1 MPSSSKKE
9 RKFTLPESGSSSRI
23 ADSDSGLAVI
33 ITHPWGPLGGN
44 MNNNVVLAIAVW
56 FQRLNI
62 TTMRFNFCG
71 SQIGRGDRQVD
82 NVREAATFLLTGQHL
97 NAKKSSSTSKSKQPE
112 KESKPPT
119 HIFLVGYSYGSII
132 SASASVGIPQC
143 LGTVMIS
150 PPLAVRH
157 WLYMFKGNYHLD
169 QARKRNLPLLMMIGS
184 KDNFTSEDDF
194 MDIVNMMN
202 ENTTTGAVLKD
213 ADHFF
218 RGREKDLMDI
228 IGKLSESTSSL
239 SKTYK
244 DRIQSQAERM
254 NYCMQ
259 KSHALCDVTRFDLNS
274 NRALVTKRLP
284 TM

>member
-1 MPSSSKKE
+1 
-9 RKFTLPESGSSSRI
+9 
-23 ADSDSGLAVI
+23 
-33 ITHPWGPLGGN
+33 

-82 NVREAATFLLTGQHL
+82 NVREAANFLLTGQHL
-97 NAKKSSSTSKSKQPE
+97 NAKTSSSKSKQSKQPA
-112 KESKPPT
+112 KKSKPPSY
-119 HIFLVGYSYGSII
+119 IFLVGYSYGSII
-132 SASASVGIPQC
+132 SASASASIPQC
-143 LGTVMIS
+143 IGTVMIS

-169 QARKRNLPLLMMIGS
+169 QASKRNLPLLMMIGS

-194 MDIVNMMN
+194 MDTVHLMN
-202 ENTTTGAVLKD
+202 EKTTTGAVLKD

-228 IGKLSESTSSL
+228 IGHWLLNVFPQCEG
-239 SKTYK
+239 
-244 DRIQSQAERM
+244 
-254 NYCMQ
+254 
-259 KSHALCDVTRFDLNS
+259 DLNS
-274 NRALVTKRLP
+274 LASIDFSTLETP
-284 TM
+284 TLGSLSSAESYMGVECL